1 MIKTHFDL
9 PWKSWAIFSYHRKFS
24 ENVWKHLWG
33 LQTIVGEFSESGRKS
48 LENHQLKKNCYQY
61 VSVYKQNNTRL
72 LVTNFDGIYIF
83 SFSTLY
89 LYILITCEIS
99 SSTLKETSL
108 IYACQYIILYIQ
120 NSIWKK
126 YSF

>member
-72 LVTNFDGIYIF
+72 LVTNYDGIYIF